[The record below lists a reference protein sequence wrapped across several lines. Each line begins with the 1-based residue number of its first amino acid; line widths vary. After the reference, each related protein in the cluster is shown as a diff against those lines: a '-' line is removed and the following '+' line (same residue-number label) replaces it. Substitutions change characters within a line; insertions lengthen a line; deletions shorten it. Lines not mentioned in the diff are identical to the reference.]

1 MTRGSILATLVFLLV
16 AAAGFAQ
23 PPAPQSAAAA
33 YIGRPVVAIQLLSE
47 GRPLE
52 DEAAAALVA
61 TRVGQ
66 PLSMADVR
74 ESITHLFGLGRFQD
88 VRVDASEAPGGV
100 LLRYDLIPLHT
111 VQRVDFRAAGDV
123 AVAAGKGLGLDE
135 GLLRR
140 TMTNRF
146 GASPPV
152 GRAPEVARTI
162 EQLYHDHGY
171 LRATVH
177 TVATEEHDPDRTLL
191 AFEIVPGPRAVVGNV
206 QVEGAPVEA
215 RDAFLKGV
223 HASPSAPYEPLEISA
238 GLSTYVQKLHKSGR
252 YEAAASFR
260 ARPSPDAT
268 VVDLTIF
275 VQIGRLVTI
284 AYRGDPIP
292 RDRLAELVPLAREG
306 SVDEDLIED
315 SVQRIKRYLNQQGY
329 WKADATVERE

>member
-33 YIGRPVVAIQLLSE
+33 YVGRPVVAVQLLSE

-177 TVATEEHDPDRTLL
+177 PVATEEHDPDRTLL

-206 QVEGAPVEA
+206 QVEGDPGRGARCIPERGARLSVRAVRAA
-215 RDAFLKGV
+215 RDFGRPLHLRAE
-223 HASPSAPYEPLEISA
+223 APQVRALRSGGILSRPPLCRRDDCGPDDLRA
-238 GLSTYVQKLHKSGR
+238 DRTARHDCLSTATRSH
-252 YEAAASFR
+252 ATAS
-260 ARPSPDAT
+260 T
-268 VVDLTIF
+268 
-275 VQIGRLVTI
+275 
-284 AYRGDPIP
+284 
-292 RDRLAELVPLAREG
+292 ELVPMAREG

-315 SVQRIKRYLNQQGY
+315 SVQRIKRY
-329 WKADATVERE
+329 